1 MDSAGDVHVCNDLR
15 LMTDFAERPTRVG
28 GSTSDGV
35 SPGRGTVLI
44 RLALEDGTEG
54 VILNLRN
61 VYYFPNSPSNLI
73 SLSLLNDAGIYYDN
87 EQQALYDKTSRRPLA
102 FTQRWERATSYIH

>member
-1 MDSAGDVHVCNDLR
+1 MDSAADVYVCNDLK
-15 LMTDFAERPTRVG
+15 LMTNFAERPTRVG

-35 SPGRGTVLI
+35 SPGRETVQI

-54 VILNLRN
+54 VILNLQN
-61 VYYFPNSPSNLI
+61 VYYLSNSPSNLI

-87 EQQALYDKTSRRPLA
+87 KQQALYNKASQRPLA
-102 FTQRWERATSYIH
+102 FTQ